1 MLERVGILGLLVHQ
15 MADEMIVGLI
25 QVAEVRYLLAQIIT
39 LLLLELF
46 QGQIGL
52 GYLMEDLLSVRS
64 DQEVLYDLG
73 ALLFGNLVYVPE
85 ECEQ

>member
-25 QVAEVRYLLAQIIT
+25 QVAEVRYLLAQIIA